1 MKVRY
6 DRETDAIYIKLGE
19 GKYLES
25 EEIEKGVVVDYSK
38 DGKVIGIEILN
49 ISSRREDMQE
59 LKKVF
64 VEQK

>member
-25 EEIEKGVVVDYSK
+25 EEIEEGVVVDYSK
-38 DGKVIGIEILN
+38 GGKVIGIEILN